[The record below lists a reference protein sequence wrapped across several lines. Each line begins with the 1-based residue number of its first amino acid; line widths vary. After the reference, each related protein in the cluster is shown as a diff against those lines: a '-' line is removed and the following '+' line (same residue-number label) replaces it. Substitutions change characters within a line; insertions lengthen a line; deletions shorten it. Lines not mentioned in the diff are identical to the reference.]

1 MIRFAQMVQERQR
14 MSGFYINQLSV
25 SNCVMNMISPDMY
38 SEFVFPYDKKIAS
51 NFERFG
57 VHTCNWDITP
67 YIDALRRLP
76 KLGYL
81 DMGMNSDLVRV
92 KEIFPKTRRAVLYS
106 PMALLEKPLESIA
119 LDLRRISEDLAPCDV
134 VIADIQHAT
143 PDWKINSLLEMCRSL
158 EEDSPCL
165 T

>member
-1 MIRFAQMVQERQR
+1 

-57 VHTCNWDITP
+57 VHTCNWNITP

-81 DMGMNSDLVRV
+81 DMGMDSDLVRV
-92 KEIFPKTRRAVLYS
+92 KEIFSETRRAVLYS
-106 PMALLEKPLESIA
+106 PVDLLEKPLESIA
-119 LDLRRISEDLAPCDV
+119 LDLRRIFKDLAPCDV
-134 VIADIQHAT
+134 VVADIQHTT
-143 PDWKINSLLEMCRSL
+143 PDWKINSLFEMCRSL
-158 EEDSPCL
+158 EEGSQG
-165 T
+165 